1 MYIYM
6 YNIQRMFRLNER
18 AGEKGIEIKRE
29 RDKLIQIIIKQ
40 LKI

>member
-18 AGEKGIEIKRE
+18 ARKRGIEIKRE